1 MSLENLLTGPK
12 IHYSKLSPAQPESL
26 LGREWETYR
35 REVGRLIADGQEGKW
50 VLIHDEQIIGIYE
63 TYAEARREG
72 AMRFFVQRRPYLI
85 RHILTYEPTI
95 QTRLA
100 G

>member
-1 MSLENLLTGPK
+1 MLPEKVLTGPK
-12 IHYSKLSPAQPESL
+12 IHFSELPPAQPGSQL
-26 LGREWETYR
+26 AREWETYR
-35 REVGRLIADGQEGKW
+35 GEVGRLITDGHEGKW
-50 VLIHDEQIIGIYE
+50 VLIHNEQIIGIYE

-85 RHILTYEPTI
+85 RHILTNEPTI